1 MVFLEF
7 KQDPENVQDVIENY
21 LAQEPKILTRKRK
34 GNQPLETSPN
44 WTVLELKDRDL
55 KQLLKQFVHWKQ
67 IER

>member
-21 LAQEPKILTRKRK
+21 HKNQKFLTQKRK

-67 IER
+67 IKR